1 MAKKQEVCSFCGKKS
16 EDYPELKF
24 IKSDYDE
31 EVFICEDCLCTAHDI
46 VSDTDVDTITVDA
59 LEQLAKSN
67 PGLSEKFTLH
77 TPSEIYKYLSEY
89 VIGQESAKE
98 IISVAAYNHYKH
110 LKYIR
115 DNKDNSKAIELER
128 SNILIA
134 GSTGAGL

>member
-1 MAKKQEVCSFCGKKS
+1 MAKKQVVCSFCGKKS
-16 EDYPELKF
+16 EDYPEIKF
-24 IKSDYDE
+24 IESDYDD
-31 EVFICEDCLCTAHDI
+31 EVYICEDCLCTAHDI
-46 VSDTDVDTITVDA
+46 VTDTDVDTITVDA

-67 PGLSEKFTLH
+67 PGLNENFVLH
-77 TPSEIYKYLSEY
+77 TPSEIYKHLSEY

-110 LKYIR
+110 LKYLN
-115 DNKDNSKAIELER
+115 DNKNNPKAIELER